1 MPTEAEIYRDVALA
15 AIKSSWGWRIA
26 WLVLVTI
33 VLLLLLYSAYA
44 DQQKMAMLRDLERRT
59 RDGEKWD
66 QLITQKQHSEIL
78 KQCTRHHMT
87 PIWDD
92 YPQIPA
98 QKK

>member
-26 WLVLVTI
+26 WLVLLTI

-44 DQQKMAMLRDLERRT
+44 DQQKLRMLRELQQYT
-59 RDGEKWD
+59 RDGERWD
-66 QLITQKQHSEIL
+66 KLMNEKQHGEVL
-78 KQCTRHHMT
+78 KQCTRHHTT

-92 YPQIPA
+92 YPTPPPA
-98 QKK
+98 QK